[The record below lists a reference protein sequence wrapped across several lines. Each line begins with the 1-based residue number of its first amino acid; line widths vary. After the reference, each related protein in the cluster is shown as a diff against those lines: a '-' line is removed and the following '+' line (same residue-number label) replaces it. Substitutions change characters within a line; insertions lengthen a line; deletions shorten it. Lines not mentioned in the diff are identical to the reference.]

1 VTPTPLGRP
10 LGLGEAVRE
19 ARRLAEGTVDPH
31 IVTMRSDGPI
41 GRIGTAADAAC
52 LAVRRLVLTDFRCYR
67 QARLAVDARPV
78 VLTGANGAGKTNL
91 LEAISFLAPGRG
103 LRRARL
109 GEIDRRTAPAAGN
122 DGAVS
127 GDASPGAA
135 WAVAAEVATP
145 RSVVQIGTGREATA
159 SGGERRIVRIDGAP
173 ARSQTAL
180 AEHVNLV
187 WLTPQ
192 MDRLFVEGASPR
204 RRFLDRLVYGFDP
217 EHAARV
223 AAYEQALRERA
234 KLLREG
240 PYDAAW
246 LDALEESMA
255 RHGVAI
261 AAARRDVTSRLD
273 AACAAGVA
281 GFPAASLAVI
291 GTVETAL
298 AERPA
303 LAVEDESRARLA
315 ASRRRDAESG
325 GVASGPHRS
334 DLAVRHAATG
344 VAAAQC
350 STGEQKA
357 LLIAILLANCRL
369 QAALRGVAP
378 IMLMDEIVAHLD
390 RERRHALFA
399 ELLALGA
406 QAWLTGTDAESFAE
420 LRHAAQFLRVVDAT
434 IAA

>member
-10 LGLGEAVRE
+10 LGLGEAVSE
-19 ARRLAEGTVDPH
+19 ARRLAEGAGDPH
-31 IVTMRSDGPI
+31 IIAMRSDGPI
-41 GRIGTAADAAC
+41 ERIGTAADAAC

-67 QARLAVDARPV
+67 QARVAVDARPV

-109 GEIDRRTAPAAGN
+109 GEIDRRMAPAAGD
-122 DGAVS
+122 DGAAS
-127 GDASPGAA
+127 DDALPATA

-145 RSVVQIGTGREATA
+145 HSLVQIGTGREATA

-234 KLLREG
+234 KRRRKV
-240 PYDAAW
+240 PRAAAW
-246 LDALEESMA
+246 RA
-255 RHGVAI
+255 
-261 AAARRDVTSRLD
+261 
-273 AACAAGVA
+273 
-281 GFPAASLAVI
+281 PAA
-291 GTVETAL
+291 
-298 AERPA
+298 PA
-303 LAVEDESRARLA
+303 
-315 ASRRRDAESG
+315 
-325 GVASGPHRS
+325 HR
-334 DLAVRHAATG
+334 
-344 VAAAQC
+344 
-350 STGEQKA
+350 
-357 LLIAILLANCRL
+357 
-369 QAALRGVAP
+369 
-378 IMLMDEIVAHLD
+378 
-390 RERRHALFA
+390 RRHAPRA
-399 ELLALGA
+399 RGRNHR
-406 QAWLTGTDAESFAE
+406 DRKS
-420 LRHAAQFLRVVDAT
+420 VV
-434 IAA
+434 

>member
-1 VTPTPLGRP
+1 MTATSLGAP
-10 LGLGEAVRE
+10 GATGDAVLTV
-19 ARRLAEGTVDPH
+19 RRLAEGAGDPH
-31 IVTMRSDGPI
+31 IPAMESDGPI
-41 GRIGTAADAAC
+41 DRIGAPADAAC
-52 LAVRRLVLTDFRCYR
+52 LAVMRLILTDFRCYS
-67 QARLAVDARPV
+67 QARVTVDARPV

-109 GEIDRRTAPAAGN
+109 GEVDRRAAPIIGDGVDAAAPA
-122 DGAVS
+122 
-127 GDASPGAA
+127 AA
-135 WAVAAEVATP
+135 WAVAAAVATP
-145 RSVVQIGTGREATA
+145 RSVVQIGTGREATS
-159 SGGERRIVRIDGAP
+159 SGGERRVVRIDGAP
-173 ARSQTAL
+173 ARSQTVL

-217 EHAARV
+217 EHATRV

-240 PYDAAW
+240 PYDATW

-261 AAARRDVTSRLD
+261 AAARRDVVARLD

-281 GFPAASLAVI
+281 GFPSASLAVT
-291 GTVETAL
+291 GTVEAAL
-298 AERPA
+298 AEQPA
-303 LAVEDESRARLA
+303 LAVEDDSRARLA
-315 ASRRRDAESG
+315 ASRRQDAESG

-357 LLIAILLANCRL
+357 LLIAILLANSRL

-378 IMLMDEIVAHLD
+378 IMLLDEIVAHLD
-390 RERRHALFA
+390 RERRRALFA

-406 QAWLTGTDAESFAE
+406 QAWLTGTDEDSFAE
-420 LRHAAQFLRVVDAT
+420 LRGAAQFLRVANAT

>member
-1 VTPTPLGRP
+1 MG
-10 LGLGEAVRE
+10 
-19 ARRLAEGTVDPH
+19 
-31 IVTMRSDGPI
+31 SDGPT
-41 GRIGTAADAAC
+41 GRIGKAADAAC
-52 LAVRRLVLTDFRCYR
+52 LAVRRLVLTDFRCYQ
-67 QARLAVDARPV
+67 QARVTVDARPV

-109 GEIDRRTAPAAGN
+109 GEVDRRTAP
-122 DGAVS
+122 DGAA
-127 GDASPGAA
+127 DAAMPAAA

-145 RSVVQIGTGREATA
+145 RSVIQIGTGREATA
-159 SGGERRIVRIDGAP
+159 SGGERRVVRIDGAS

-217 EHAARV
+217 EHATRV

-234 KLLREG
+234 KLLRDG

-261 AAARRDVTSRLD
+261 AAARCDVAARLD

-281 GFPAASLAVI
+281 GFPSASLAVS
-291 GTVETAL
+291 GTVEAAL
-298 AERPA
+298 ADRPA

-315 ASRRRDAESG
+315 ASRRQDAESG

-334 DLAVRHAATG
+334 DLAVRHAGTG

-357 LLIAILLANCRL
+357 LLIAILLANSRL

-378 IMLMDEIVAHLD
+378 IMLLDEIVAHLD
-390 RERRHALFA
+390 RERRQALFA

-406 QAWLTGTDAESFAE
+406 QAWLTGTDEDSFAE
-420 LRHAAQFLRVVDAT
+420 LRGAAQFLRVANAT

>member
-1 VTPTPLGRP
+1 M
-10 LGLGEAVRE
+10 GEVVVGV
-19 ARRLAEGTVDPH
+19 RRLAAEAGNPH
-31 IVTMRSDGPI
+31 IIAMGSDGPTE
-41 GRIGTAADAAC
+41 RIGAAGDAAC

-67 QARLAVDARPV
+67 QARVTVDARPV

-109 GEIDRRTAPAAGN
+109 GEVDRRMLPVGGEPTPAAES
-122 DGAVS
+122 ALP
-127 GDASPGAA
+127 ATP
-135 WAVAAEVATP
+135 WAVAAEVATA
-145 RSVVQIGTGREATA
+145 RSIVQIGTGREPTA
-159 SGGERRIVRIDGAP
+159 SGGERRVVRIDGAA

-217 EHAARV
+217 EHASRV
-223 AAYEQALRERA
+223 SAYEQALRERG

-261 AAARRDVTSRLD
+261 AAARRDVAARLD
-273 AACAAGVA
+273 AACAGGVA
-281 GFPAASLAVI
+281 GFPSASLAVT
-291 GTVETAL
+291 GTVEAAL
-298 AERPA
+298 ADRPA
-303 LAVEDESRARLA
+303 LVIEDEARARLA
-315 ASRRRDAESG
+315 ASRRQDAESG

-334 DLAVRHAATG
+334 DLAVRHAGTG

-357 LLIAILLANCRL
+357 LLIAVLLANSRL

-378 IMLMDEIVAHLD
+378 IMLLDEIVAHLD
-390 RERRHALFA
+390 RERRRALFA

-406 QAWLTGTDAESFAE
+406 QAWLTGTDEDSFVE
-420 LRHAAQFLRVVDAT
+420 LRGAAQFLRVANAT

>member
-1 VTPTPLGRP
+1 
-10 LGLGEAVRE
+10 
-19 ARRLAEGTVDPH
+19 
-31 IVTMRSDGPI
+31 MDGI
-41 GRIGTAADAAC
+41 GAADHVRQ
-52 LAVRRLVLTDFRCYR
+52 LAVTRLVLTDFRCYR
-67 QARLAVDARPV
+67 QARLTIDARPV

-109 GEIDRRTAPAAGN
+109 GEIDRRMTPAPGAEAATDGAQPAAT
-122 DGAVS
+122 
-127 GDASPGAA
+127 P
-135 WAVAAEVATP
+135 WAVAADITTP

-180 AEHVNLV
+180 AEHGNLV

-240 PYDAAW
+240 PYDVAW

-315 ASRRRDAESG
+315 ASRRQDAESG
-325 GVASGPHRS
+325 GVAAGPHRS
-334 DLAVRHAATG
+334 DLAVRHAGTG
-344 VAAAQC
+344 VVAAQC

-378 IMLMDEIVAHLD
+378 IMLLDEIVAHLD
-390 RERRHALFA
+390 RERRRALFA
-399 ELLALGA
+399 ELLALRA

-420 LRHAAQFLRVVDAT
+420 LRDAAQFLRVVDAT